1 MNKKYNVLKTT
12 TDNRT
17 YRRALLE
24 VVSDNELLCHYC
36 PPHKGCN
43 WFKKDKRMRNWKEYR
58 KTQYKPQ

>member
-24 VVSDNELLCHYC
+24 VVSDNERLCFYC
-36 PPHKGCN
+36 PPNRGCN
-43 WFKKDKRMRNWKEYR
+43 WFKKDKQIRNWKSYR
-58 KTQYKPQ
+58 KTQYKA